1 MDKTEKYY
9 CNACKYFTDD
19 QSNMNKHKKSN
30 KHMTIM
36 HKKNLNND
44 KIIKKV
50 KILNCIYCD
59 KIFVNNSAKWKHEQK
74 CNTYNNASTNNA
86 NVMNN
91 INNYIDM

>member
-1 MDKTEKYY
+1 
-9 CNACKYFTDD
+9 
-19 QSNMNKHKKSN
+19 MNKHKKSN

-59 KIFVNNSAKWKHEQK
+59 KIFVNLGDPVLKGAMI
-74 CNTYNNASTNNA
+74 A
-86 NVMNN
+86 NVGNSEAAYPMLRFQLRKDGKP
-91 INNYIDM
+91 IKTSKLTF